1 MTYKWIRQDYKKN
14 VQKVTIIKMLTTDV
28 LQNISVMGAKKRAI
42 IKSIVTE
49 PQIYATSFNS
59 TS

>member
-1 MTYKWIRQDYKKN
+1 
-14 VQKVTIIKMLTTDV
+14 MLTTDV

-42 IKSIVTE
+42 IKSIVME
-49 PQIYATSFNS
+49 PQIYASNFNS